1 LRDFRRIQYKKD
13 LLAFIRIP
21 TREYNMADIIIGAQ
35 LLWGVVSV
43 IFGLLILAAPKMLNY
58 LIALY
63 FIITGILAIVPSF
76 M

>member
-1 LRDFRRIQYKKD
+1 
-13 LLAFIRIP
+13 
-21 TREYNMADIIIGAQ
+21 MADIVIGAQ

-43 IFGLLILAAPKMLNY
+43 IFGLLILAAPKLLNY

-63 FIITGILAIVPSF
+63 FIITGIFAIVPSF